1 MKILHIVFSF
11 KSGGIENMLV
21 DILNHQSINNEVHL
35 LISDGEHDPEL
46 VAKINQHV
54 NIIILNRK
62 KNILI
67 LLWLIKLIFQLITI
81 RPDVVHSHA
90 WKFIK
95 ILKYFNFRKI
105 LTLHNRANEFWSYEM
120 EFCCY
125 DQIVSI
131 SEFVKDDFLKSGIC
145 STKVIN
151 NGIDFKSFRKRKE
164 YGFDSF
170 QIIQVGRLFTLQKGQ
185 DILIRALYRIIHDFG
200 FRNVHLTLVGDGPSE
215 EQIKTLIN
223 SLGLNNYC
231 SLPGRKDRNWLHEN
245 LCNYNL
251 LVQPSR
257 NEGFGLTV
265 IEGIAAKIPVLVSNI
280 EGPIEIIERGEL
292 GYYFETES
300 DKNCAEALMQIIN
313 TPDFKIKSLTE
324 KSYDKAKRKY
334 DISKTVADYL
344 EVYTQ

>member
-1 MKILHIVFSF
+1 
-11 KSGGIENMLV
+11 MLV
-21 DILNHQSINNEVHL
+21 DILNRQCVDNQVHL
-35 LISDGEHDPEL
+35 LISDGEHDSEL
-46 VAKINQHV
+46 LAKINQPV

-62 KNILI
+62 KNIFI
-67 LLWLIKLIFQLITI
+67 LLWLIKFISQLII
-81 RPDVVHSHA
+81 LRPDVVHSHA

-95 ILKYFNFRKI
+95 ILKYFKFKKI
-105 LTLHNRANEFWSYEM
+105 LTLHNRANEFWSYET

-125 DQIVSI
+125 DQIISI

-145 STKVIN
+145 RTKVIN
-151 NGIDFKSFRKRKE
+151 NGIDFQSFRKRKKYE
-164 YGFDSF
+164 FDCF

-200 FRNVHLTLVGDGPSE
+200 IRNVHLTLVGDGPSE
-215 EQIKTLIN
+215 LEIKELIN
-223 SLGLNNYC
+223 SHGLSNYC
-231 SLPGRKDRNWLHEN
+231 SLLGRKDRNWLHEN

-280 EGPIEIIERGEL
+280 EGPIEIIEHGEM

-300 DKNCAEALMQIIN
+300 DKNCAEVLMQIIN
-313 TPDFKIKSLTE
+313 TPDWKIKNLTE
-324 KSYDKAKRKY
+324 ISHNKAKSKY

-344 EVYTQ
+344 DVYK